1 MYCYEMFRL
10 ASGFGAFMAKFSAE
24 LALNGKTA
32 TGIEV
37 PPSVIESLGGG
48 KRPAVVVGLGGYSYR
63 TTIGVMGGR
72 YLIPVSAE
80 HRAAAGVQ
88 AGDLLSVTLTL
99 DDHPRDIE
107 VPSDLAKALK
117 ASPDARRA
125 FDALS
130 PSNKKRHVLSVT
142 SAKTDETRQRR
153 IAKAIE
159 ELESGVR

>member
-1 MYCYEMFRL
+1 MVE
-10 ASGFGAFMAKFSAE
+10 FSAD
-24 LALNGKTA
+24 LTLNGKTA

-37 PPSVIESLGGG
+37 PPSVIESLSGG
-48 KRPAVVVGLGGYSYR
+48 KRPAVVVEFGGYSYR

-99 DDHPRDIE
+99 DDAPRDIE

-117 ASPDARRA
+117 ASPEASRA

-130 PSNKKRHVLSVT
+130 PSNKKRHVVSVT
-142 SAKTDETRQRR
+142 GAKTDETRQRR
-153 IAKAIE
+153 LVRVIE
-159 ELESGVR
+159 ELESGAR

>member
-1 MYCYEMFRL
+1 MTE
-10 ASGFGAFMAKFSAE
+10 FSAE
-24 LALNGKTA
+24 LELNGKTA

-37 PPSVIESLGGG
+37 PSSVIDSLGGG
-48 KRPAVVVGLGGYSYR
+48 KRPAVVVAFGGYSYR
-63 TTIGVMGGR
+63 TTVGVMGGR

-88 AGDLLSVTLTL
+88 AGDVLTVSLQL
-99 DDHPRDIE
+99 DDAPRDVE
-107 VPSDLAKALK
+107 VPSDLDLALK
-117 ASPDARRA
+117 ASPDARGA

-153 IAKAIE
+153 VAKAVA
-159 ELESGVR
+159 ELESGAR

>member
-1 MYCYEMFRL
+1 MTEF
-10 ASGFGAFMAKFSAE
+10 SGE

-37 PPSVIESLGGG
+37 PSSVIESLGGG
-48 KRPAVVVGLGGYSYR
+48 KRPAVVVGFSGYSYG

-88 AGDLLSVTLTL
+88 AGDKLKVTLTL
-99 DDHPRDIE
+99 DDAPRDIE

-117 ASPDARRA
+117 QSPGARRT

-130 PSNKKRHVLSVT
+130 PSNRKRHVLSVT
-142 SAKTDETRQRR
+142 SAKTDETRERR
-153 IAKAIE
+153 VARVIE
-159 ELESGVR
+159 ELESGAR

>member
-1 MYCYEMFRL
+1 MTEFT
-10 ASGFGAFMAKFSAE
+10 AE

-48 KRPAVVVGLGGYSYR
+48 KRPAVVVGFGDYSYR

-80 HRAAAGVQ
+80 HRAQAGVQ
-88 AGDLLSVTLTL
+88 AGDQLTVTLTL
-99 DDHPRDIE
+99 DDAPRDVE
-107 VPSDLAKALK
+107 VPSDLARALK
-117 ASPDARRA
+117 ASPGARQA

-130 PSNKKRHVLSVT
+130 PSNRKRHVLSVA

-153 IAKAIE
+153 IAKVVE
-159 ELESGVR
+159 ELESGAR

>member
-1 MYCYEMFRL
+1 M
-10 ASGFGAFMAKFSAE
+10 AGFIAE

-48 KRPAVVVGLGGYSYR
+48 KRPAVVVEFGGYTYR

-88 AGDLLSVTLTL
+88 AGDRLRVTLTL
-99 DDHPRDIE
+99 DEAPRDVEI
-107 VPSDLAKALK
+107 PLDLATALEQ
-117 ASPDARRA
+117 SPAARDA

-130 PSNKKRHVLSVT
+130 PSGKKRHVLSIT
-142 SAKTDETRQRR
+142 GAKTAETRHRR
-153 IAKAIE
+153 LAKAIE
-159 ELESGVR
+159 ELEAGPS

>member
-1 MYCYEMFRL
+1 
-10 ASGFGAFMAKFSAE
+10 MAEFFAE

-48 KRPAVVVGLGGYSYR
+48 KRPAVVVGFGGYSYR

-72 YLIPVSAE
+72 HLIPVSAE

-88 AGDLLSVTLTL
+88 AGDQLKVTLTL
-99 DDHPRDIE
+99 DDAPRDVE

-117 ASPDARRA
+117 GSPDARRA

-130 PSNKKRHVLSVT
+130 PSNRKRHVQSVT

-153 IAKAIE
+153 IAKVVE
-159 ELESGVR
+159 ELESGPR